1 MFCDNCQAY
10 LIDES
15 WCDDCQIALGDIY
28 YYDDEDIFFELDEE
42 GDEDDDY

>member
-15 WCDDCQIALGDIY
+15 WCDDCQVALGDIY

-42 GDEDDDY
+42 GDEYDDY